1 MIRLLTSSL
10 LAAGFVCVSGF
21 AHAASVSVGASCTMR
36 NAVASVNN
44 NSATGGCAKVGFG
57 TINVINVPA
66 GNFSD
71 GAELNVTRSVT
82 IIGAGRDSTTFS
94 SGGIWAFMAS
104 GANAPVFEIRNM
116 TVKKSSTQPLACM
129 GLRVNSPARLVLNG
143 ARVSGFN
150 SNAGVW
156 INGGSGAQA
165 NTITNSLIENN
176 VTTGIL
182 VQEADLTVNTSTISG
197 NGGGGAALETQGYLN
212 INDSII
218 RDNTSGGNGGG
229 IYVDGGSGA
238 QVRVRGSLL
247 KNNRASNFGG
257 GIYSQ
262 GQIYFWNNTFTGNRA
277 LRGGAYYNVG
287 AESYLFYN
295 TISGN
300 IGDQRAGGVY
310 NNSSQSI
317 WSFNIIANN
326 TAPATPDAEVVF
338 ITTSYNLI
346 ENTSGWSPCCQTN
359 NILGIDPKL
368 GALTTYTIGGRT
380 TQAFPLLL
388 GSVALDA
395 IPNDVGGVDDG
406 DGNGVTVD
414 QRNVVRPIN
423 FPVNGRTGYDIG
435 SIEQQ

>member
-21 AHAASVSVGASCTMR
+21 AHAASVSVSASCSMR
-36 NAVASVNN
+36 NAVTSVNN
-44 NSATGGCAKVGFG
+44 NSTAGTNCVKSGIG

-66 GNFSD
+66 GSYSD
-71 GAELNVTRSVT
+71 GAELNVTRSVQ

-129 GLRVNSPARLVLNG
+129 GLRVNAPARLILNNT
-143 ARVSGFN
+143 RVSGFN
-150 SNAGVW
+150 ANAGVW
-156 INGGSGAQA
+156 INGGSGIQA

-212 INDSII
+212 INESTI
-218 RDNTSGGNGGG
+218 RDNTSTDGGG
-229 IYVDGGSGA
+229 FYVDGGSGA
-238 QVRVRGSLL
+238 QLRVHRSLI
-247 KNNRASNFGG
+247 KNNRATNFGG

-262 GQIYFWNNTFTGNRA
+262 GQIYFYNNTFTGNRA
-277 LRGGAYYNVG
+277 LKGGAYYHVG
-287 AESYLFYN
+287 AESYLYYN
-295 TISGN
+295 TISAN
-300 IGDQRAGGVY
+300 IGDQSVGGTY
-310 NNSSQSI
+310 NNSSQSL
-317 WSFNIIANN
+317 WYYNIIANN
-326 TAPATPDAEVVF
+326 IAPSKPDAEVVF
-338 ITTSYNLI
+338 ITTGYNLI

-368 GALTTYTIGGRT
+368 GVLTNYTVNGRT

-388 GSVALDA
+388 GSVAIDA
-395 IPNDVGGVDDG
+395 IPNDVGGGV
-406 DGNGVTVD
+406 VTVD
-414 QRNVVRPIN
+414 QRNVTRPIN
-423 FPVNGRTGYDIG
+423 FPGNGRQGYDIG

>member
-21 AHAASVSVGASCTMR
+21 AHAASVSVGASCSMR
-36 NAVASVNN
+36 NAVTSVNN
-44 NSATGGCAKVGFG
+44 NSTAGTNCVKSGFG

-66 GNFSD
+66 GTYTD

-82 IIGAGRDSTTFS
+82 IVGAGRDSTTFS
-94 SGGIWAFMAS
+94 SGGVWAFMAS

-116 TVKKSSTQPLACM
+116 TVKKSSTQPLGCI

-156 INGGSGAQA
+156 LTGGGGQGLTA
-165 NTITNSLIENN
+165 NSITNSLIENN
-176 VTTGIL
+176 VTTG
-182 VQEADLTVNTSTISG
+182 VRADEADVNVVTSTISG
-197 NGGGGAALETQGYLN
+197 NGGGGVSLRTVGYLN
-212 INDSII
+212 IDDSIL

-229 IYVDGGSGA
+229 IYVDGGSSA
-238 QVRVRGSLL
+238 QVRVNRSLI
-247 KNNRASNFGG
+247 KNNRAANFGG

-277 LRGGAYYNVG
+277 LRGGAYYHVG
-287 AESYLFYN
+287 AESYLFHN
-295 TISGN
+295 TIAGN
-300 IGDQRAGGVY
+300 LGDQRAGGVY

-317 WSFNIIANN
+317 WSYNIIANN
-326 TAPATPDAEVVF
+326 TAPSTPDAEVVF
-338 ITTSYNLI
+338 ITATFNLI
-346 ENTSGWSPCCQTN
+346 ENTSGWDPGFQMN
-359 NILGIDPKL
+359 NILGFDPML
-368 GALTTYTIGGRT
+368 GALTTYTIGSRT

-388 GSVALDA
+388 GSIAIDA
-395 IPNDVGGVDDG
+395 ISSDAG
-406 DGNGVTVD
+406 DTVTVD
-414 QRNVVRPIN
+414 QRGVARPFN
-423 FPVNGRTGYDIG
+423 FPGNGRSGYDIG